1 MLPLER
7 EINELIAKINTIIKT
22 GGRFMYVREGTVIHK
37 STSAT
42 LNSLGIEVFE
52 VANGQEL
59 PEQAQLLQVNGEML
73 NWLNFLMAQV
83 EDEGGMQ
90 QDIMGNSST

>member
-7 EINELIAKINTIIKT
+7 EINLLIAKINNIIKT

-37 STSAT
+37 ASSAT

-52 VANGQEL
+52 VSNGQEL
-59 PEQAQLLQVNGEML
+59 PEQAQLLTVNGEML
-73 NWLNFLMAQV
+73 NWLNFLMTQA

-90 QDIMGNSST
+90 QDIMGSSST